1 MDLVSSTLQ
10 SNRGLRG
17 YHFMNVAPDWLAQQ
31 FPELGQ
37 ISLLGSGGQ
46 KIVFAAKHSSEGD
59 VVLKL
64 IHPSQDLE
72 SVHREILA
80 VSRVQSPRVPII
92 LDTGNVDTDLGKCIW
107 IREQRVMG
115 MTVRECAQS
124 GPFASEQVL
133 RLGLQMLEALAR
145 AEEVQIV
152 HRDVKPENIIRDPAG
167 NFWLLDFGVARHLG
181 LSSLTATASPFG
193 KFTAGYAPPE
203 QFRNLKTTIDAR
215 ADLFALGVTLYECAT
230 GRNPFLG
237 GTPLDTLRR
246 AEKTALPL
254 LVLPIANADEFRD
267 LVAAMTQKRR
277 DHRPR
282 TAKQALG
289 WMQAICQKENVR

>member
-1 MDLVSSTLQ
+1 
-10 SNRGLRG
+10 
-17 YHFMNVAPDWLAQQ
+17 MNVTPDWLAQQ
-31 FPELGQ
+31 FPELDQ
-37 ISLLGSGGQ
+37 FSLLGTGGQ
-46 KIVFAAKHSSEGD
+46 KIVFAAKHPAEGD

-72 SVHREILA
+72 SVHREMLA
-80 VSRVQSPRVPII
+80 VSQVQSPRVPKI
-92 LDTGNVDTDLGKCIW
+92 LSDGDVDTVLGKCIW

-115 MTVRECAQS
+115 MTVRECVQS
-124 GPFASEQVL
+124 GPFAPALVL
-133 RLGLQMLEALAR
+133 RLGLHMLEALAK
-145 AEEVQIV
+145 AEDVQIV
-152 HRDVKPENIIRDPAG
+152 HRDVKPENIIRDESG
-167 NFWLLDFGVARHLG
+167 DFWLLDFGVARHLG

-230 GRNPFLG
+230 GRNPFQA
-237 GTPLDTLRR
+237 GTLLETLRK
-246 AEKTALPL
+246 AEKTALPP
-254 LVLPIANADEFRD
+254 LVLPIVNAVEFRD

-282 TAKQALG
+282 TASEALG
-289 WMQAICQKENVR
+289 WMRLICQKENVC

>member
-1 MDLVSSTLQ
+1 
-10 SNRGLRG
+10 
-17 YHFMNVAPDWLAQQ
+17 MNVTPDWLSQQ
-31 FPELGQ
+31 FSDLDQ
-37 ISLLGSGGQ
+37 FALLGRGGQ
-46 KIVFAAKHSSEGD
+46 KIVFAAEHATEGD

-80 VSRVQSPRVPII
+80 VSQVQSPRVPKI
-92 LDTGNVDTDLGKCIW
+92 LADGDVDTVLGKCVW

-115 MTVRECAQS
+115 TTIRECVQS
-124 GPFASEQVL
+124 GPLPSDQVL
-133 RLGLQMLEALAR
+133 RLGLHMLEALAK

-152 HRDVKPENIIRDPAG
+152 HRDVKPENIIRDRAG
-167 NFWLLDFGVARHLG
+167 GFWLLDFGVARHLG

-203 QFRNLKTTIDAR
+203 QFRNLKTNIDSR

-230 GRNPFLG
+230 GTTPFLS
-237 GTPLDTLRR
+237 GTLLETLRKV
-246 AEKTALPL
+246 EKTALPPL
-254 LVLPIANADEFRD
+254 ALPISSAHELRD
-267 LVAAMTQKRR
+267 LVAAMAQKRR

-282 TAKQALG
+282 TAKEALG
-289 WMQAICQKENVR
+289 WMRSICQKESVC